1 MAVSLRVTGAWA
13 ELTNDGAVAI
23 PATPQAGDRMYLF
36 ARWKDFSVTAQV
48 TSPVTWTEI
57 AEFTDGAVTA
67 GNGTGSVKVACWY
80 RDWQSGDTNPTID
93 FSATVENASVVIMVM
108 QKAADDVWLT
118 PVAVTAAMTNWTTT
132 SQIVAASAT
141 AVVPGGGVV
150 MGLIGIRDDSA
161 TMTRPTSG
169 IDDSTGAITWNGDY
183 VESPATHHTTTTGF
197 DGATDLGYRLVTT
210 GATATLRMTG
220 TISAAETGAAL
231 WVVQGVST
239 VVIPPI
245 VTLTV
250 ATFAPTLKISIVPAS
265 ATLVV
270 TALAP
275 ALKSV
280 VIPTSASL
288 SITSFQPAIVSGVI
302 PAVASL
308 SISSFAPTLLE
319 SVTPTTASLTLTT
332 FAPSPATVVIPGT
345 ASLTITANAPSL
357 ASVVI
362 PAALTLSIATFVPS
376 VLPFNLVFLDPGG
389 DAVQAVGRFNTEPA
403 ASTGDVT
410 FDSTQQVVGVGSYK
424 FDSTT
429 DNPAFVHVA
438 GVLGA
443 SRRVSAYFR
452 YDSVPDASFTV
463 TEFVGTRTVYSGG
476 GFASSHLLSADDG
489 TYATATP
496 AQNAGQGSVFSS
508 FGLEIPVAE
517 FPPDAVIE
525 SVKIIYDRKYSTD
538 TSIGISR
545 VKWRVSGVEGPNHD
559 NTDQPLTDTVV
570 TVDVT
575 ADREWAR
582 DDLLGG
588 AFEVIAEARRGD
600 TATSHTQSWDYIKV
614 EVQYHPATAILR
626 VMGPSVIAF
635 AISVTPKGSGV
646 VLWFADGDLNG
657 YQGITELAV
666 NTWHRISFSY
676 VHHAVDDLD
685 INIYVNGIQELSIV
699 GAATNNTDF
708 TKFEYG
714 WVISPGVDHLCW
726 FDQLY
731 IDDGDD
737 LSDPGNVLMTAKLPA
752 SVSDNEWNVTAGT
765 GAVDE
770 RPLSET
776 NHRKETREGNF
787 RQTYTL
793 QTAAV
798 GDVDMSTETLVGY
811 MGWVWAKMQSAGENC
826 FLVVNGND
834 VSTLALLTTSSLI
847 KHPVTLSAYPSNAA
861 GIGMLT
867 DEDTGG
873 VDVFLYECGVIVAYE
888 GPVEDQILPF
898 QLLAQD
904 SLTDLTDDLRAA
916 PPSSYELCYR
926 SSDSAT
932 ALATVTVSSLDQE
945 TGSIQQQAVIPCNGG
960 IGRVRIT
967 PGIEVQISIAVTG
980 GDISLG
986 LWHRLN
992 VD

>member
-48 TSPVTWTEI
+48 TSPVEWTEI

-93 FSATVENASVVIMVM
+93 FSAAVENASVVIMVM
-108 QKAADDVWLT
+108 QKAADDGWTT
-118 PVAVTAAMTNWTTT
+118 PVAKTAAMTNWTTT

-141 AVVPGGGVV
+141 AVVPSGGVV

-197 DGATDLGYRLVTT
+197 DGAADLGYRLVTT

-231 WVVQGVST
+231 WVVQGVEFNLT
-239 VVIPPI
+239 VQDSAHAHSVEN
-245 VTLTV
+245 VALTQVHALTV
-250 ATFAPTLKISIVPAS
+250 ANASHSQTAGNLVLTQVHVLDVQSADHAHTADSLTLEVIYDLVIDGSAHSHTAGSIELAQVHVLIIADAVHSHSAESLTFTQIHELVIAS
-265 ATLVV
+265 ATHTHTAESPLVR
-270 TALAP
+270 
-275 ALKSV
+275 
-280 VIPTSASL
+280 PTE
-288 SITSFQPAIVSGVI
+288 I
-302 PAVASL
+302 
-308 SISSFAPTLLE
+308 
-319 SVTPTTASLTLTT
+319 
-332 FAPSPATVVIPGT
+332 
-345 ASLTITANAPSL
+345 
-357 ASVVI
+357 
-362 PAALTLSIATFVPS
+362 
-376 VLPFNLVFLDPGG
+376 VFLDPGG

-429 DNPAFVHVA
+429 DNPAFVEKS

-452 YDSVPDASFTV
+452 YDTVPDASSTV
-463 TEFVGTRTVYSGG
+463 TKFIGSPAIYSGG
-476 GFASSHLLSADDG
+476 GFVSDSMLTADDG
-489 TYATATP
+489 FYATATP
-496 AQNAGQGSVFSS
+496 AQNAGQGAVRGTLG
-508 FGLEIPVAE
+508 FGNTVDNLGPL
-517 FPPDAVIE
+517 PPDAVIE
-525 SVKIIYDRKYSTD
+525 IVKIIYERKYSTD

-545 VKWRVSGVEGPNHD
+545 VKWRINGVEGPNHD

-575 ADREWAR
+575 ADREWVR
-582 DDLLGG
+582 DDLLDGV
-588 AFEVIAEARRGD
+588 FEVIAEARRGD

-626 VMGPSVIAF
+626 VSGPTGIAF
-635 AISVTPKGSGV
+635 AISVTSEGSGV
-646 VLWFADGDLNG
+646 VLWFADGDLTS
-657 YQGITELAV
+657 YQGITDLAV
-666 NTWHRISFSY
+666 NTQHRISFSY
-676 VHHAVDDLD
+676 VLHAINDLD

-699 GAATNNTDF
+699 GASTNSFVATDGL
-708 TKFEYG
+708 KLEYG

-726 FDQLY
+726 FDQIY

-737 LSDPGNVLMTAKLPA
+737 LSDPGNKLMTAKLPA
-752 SVSDNEWNVTAGT
+752 SVSDNEWNVTGGT

-776 NHRKETREGNF
+776 NHRKETRTGNF

-798 GDVDMSTETLVGY
+798 GDVDVSTETLVGH
-811 MGWVWAKMQSAGENC
+811 MGWVWAKIQTAGENC
-826 FLVVNGND
+826 SLVVNGSD
-834 VSTLALLTTSSLI
+834 VPTQALLSTSSLV
-847 KHPVTLSAYPSNAA
+847 KHPVTSSAYPSNAA

-867 DEDTGG
+867 DEDTEGQ
-873 VDVFLYECGVIVAYE
+873 DVTLYECGAIVAYE

-904 SLTDLTDDLRAA
+904 SLTNLTDDLRAS

-926 SSDSAT
+926 SSDSTT

-945 TGSIQQQAVIPCNGG
+945 DGSIQEQAVIPCNGG
-960 IGRVRIT
+960 IGRVRIA